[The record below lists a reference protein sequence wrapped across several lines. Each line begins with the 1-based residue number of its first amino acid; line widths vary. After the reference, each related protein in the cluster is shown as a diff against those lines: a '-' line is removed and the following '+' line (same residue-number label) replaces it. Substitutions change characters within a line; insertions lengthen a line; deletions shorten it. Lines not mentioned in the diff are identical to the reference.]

1 MISLLSAAYLLG
13 AAAIAVPIILHLLRR
28 RPRKVQPF
36 PSFLLIDPTTARMQS
51 QNNILKWLV
60 LLLRCL
66 FLLLLALAFSWPYL
80 PRFKRPPEQLTAV
93 LWDHS
98 FSMQSRAYANELYEK
113 AQDIIGKGSQGH
125 PTAVGLV
132 ADRVR
137 WSGDFSED
145 PDSLAQWFY
154 DHESGYGSSKFD
166 RALRLADRKL
176 QNAPGRKKRI
186 VLITDRQLVPWQ
198 GINLSKTLSPG
209 TEFELIEPQ
218 RPGFKNVAI
227 TDARLVGPFT
237 DPKQRLPLRVRIRN
251 YQHQPVIAE
260 LVITWQDEIA
270 DRRQIEVD
278 ALSQVTVAIP
288 LEAEMLEPLFGKAEI
303 LVSDELQADN
313 TAWFVANPT
322 HLPKVYMSR
331 PRRGSVDFI
340 HTALA
345 PTDRRKAA
353 QLEELSGNSN
363 LDELQSSDVI
373 IVHRGIQTDSPLA
386 ERLDQRLRQGG
397 TIVAVWRDTPM
408 MRRWLAGYGL
418 TAAASPL
425 TGTHRLG
432 SIDFEHPVFMPF
444 LDVRTASLFNVLF
457 FDPPHLKLP
466 ERARVLAHFDSG
478 QPAIAELPVDDGRLI
493 IVGTAISR
501 EATDWP
507 INASFLP
514 LWRELLAYANQDQ
527 QTQSTFTVSAS
538 ALNIP
543 KITQVRNMHTGEIV
557 PLQAK
562 RFIPDQPGAYL
573 VQHAGEDT
581 AIAVNVP
588 SEESDPLPLA
598 DDFPYQRL
606 VSKEPPSEQDASVL
620 TTAQQSKS
628 FWWMLLSTALVM
640 MLAEIILANR
650 TSL

>member
-1 MISLLSAAYLLG
+1 MISLLSAVYLLG
-13 AAAIAVPIILHLLRR
+13 AAAIAVPVILPLLRR
-28 RPRKVQPF
+28 RPRKLQPF
-36 PSFLLIDPTTARMQS
+36 PSFMLIDPTTARMQS

-80 PRFKRPPEQLTAV
+80 PRFTRPPEQLTAV

-113 AQDIIGKGSQGH
+113 AQDIIGKGGQGR
-125 PTAVGLV
+125 PMAVGLV
-132 ADRVR
+132 ADRER
-137 WSGDFSED
+137 WRGDFSED
-145 PDSLAQWFY
+145 PDSVAQWFY
-154 DHESGYGSSKFD
+154 NHEIGYGSSKFD
-166 RALRLADRKL
+166 RALRLADRRL

-198 GINLSKTLSPG
+198 GVNLSKTLSPG
-209 TEFELIEPQ
+209 TQLELIEPQ
-218 RPGFKNVAI
+218 RLGFENVAI
-227 TDARLVGPFT
+227 TDARIVGSFT
-237 DPKQRLPLRVRIRN
+237 QAKQPLPLRVRIRN
-251 YQHQPVIAE
+251 YQHRSIVGE
-260 LVITWQDEIA
+260 LVTTWQNKIA
-270 DRRQIEVD
+270 DRRQIEVA
-278 ALSQVTVAIP
+278 ALTHIMVTIP
-288 LEAEMLEPLFGKAEI
+288 LEAEKLEPLFGKVEI
-303 LVSDELQADN
+303 RLSDELQPDN
-313 TAWFVANPT
+313 TAWFVVNPT
-322 HLPKVYMSR
+322 VPPVVHISPS
-331 PRRGSVDFI
+331 RRGSMDFI
-340 HTALA
+340 RTSLA
-345 PTDRRKAA
+345 PTDRRRAA
-353 QLEELSGNSN
+353 QLRDLSDDSSA
-363 LDELQSSDVI
+363 DELQSSDVI
-373 IVHRGIQTDSPLA
+373 IMHRGIQVDSPLA
-386 ERLDQRLRQGG
+386 KRLDQRLRQGG
-397 TIVAVWRDTPM
+397 TIVVVWRDTPM
-408 MRRWLAGYGL
+408 MRRWLDVYGV

-425 TGTHRLG
+425 AGTHRLG

-444 LDVRTASLFNVLF
+444 LDVRTASLFNILF

-466 ERARVLAHFDSG
+466 ERARVLAHFDG
-478 QPAIAELPVDDGRLI
+478 GEPAFAELPVDDGRLI
-493 IVGTAISR
+493 IVSTVISR

-527 QTQSTFTVSAS
+527 QTQSTFTVIAS

-573 VQHAGEDT
+573 VHHAGEDT

-606 VSKEPPSEQDASVL
+606 VSKGPPPEQDASVL

-628 FWWMLLSTALVM
+628 FWWMLLTTALVM